1 MANPAGAVSAWLGF
15 FVANGLSQ
23 LFHAC
28 VYDRQ
33 KEQAMAVLVT
43 GGTGVIGAEVARL
56 LLAQGE
62 ERVILFDRNPS
73 TQRLGDAADRVEVVR
88 GDLGI
93 FSHILDAVQNTQ
105 PTAIYHLGG
114 MLSLLCEA
122 DPPAAIQCN
131 ALGTFHVLEAARL
144 FAVPQVL
151 FASSI
156 ATYGDDLDDGL
167 LDDVTLQRPA
177 LLYGATK
184 LFGELRYPVIVAPGV
199 TTPGVFQYPSRVIEA
214 AANGTPF
221 TITVEPRTCPPVLY
235 IKDAARAM
243 IELAAAPRE
252 QIQTINY
259 LATGTEPVPTAGE
272 LADLVRDHVPG
283 AQIAFAPDLE
293 LQVLLDQMVRPIDD
307 RNAHA
312 EWGWEPAYGLEAMV
326 DDFLQEL
333 RQHPQRYA
341 A

>member
-1 MANPAGAVSAWLGF
+1 
-15 FVANGLSQ
+15 
-23 LFHAC
+23 
-28 VYDRQ
+28 
-33 KEQAMAVLVT
+33 MAVLVT

-73 TQRLGDAADRVEVVR
+73 TQRLGDAADRVEVIR

-93 FSHILDAVQNTQ
+93 FSHVLDAVKQVQ

-114 MLSLLCEA
+114 MLSLLCEV
-122 DPPAAIQCN
+122 DPPAAIQSN

-184 LFGELRYPVIVAPGV
+184 LFGELLGRFYRRKYGLDFRGLRYPVIVAPGV

-214 AANGTPF
+214 SAQGRPS

-272 LADLVRDHVPG
+272 LADLVRDRVPG

-293 LQVLLDQMVRPIDD
+293 RQVLLDQMVRPIDD

-333 RQHPQRYA
+333 RQHPHRYA